1 MNVNRIPSRRGAL
14 TAVAV
19 AAALALTLAACSSG
33 GEPESTASG
42 ATGATGT
49 GGGGPQQITFLTHW
63 GPDQV
68 AQLEDAAARF
78 KEAEPDITVTVQA
91 VPFANLLSTLRT
103 QSGSASG
110 PTMASVYDAWLP
122 ELVRDG
128 VAAPAPAEAADEI
141 QSAWPEN
148 VVSAA
153 SSEDKAY
160 GFPNEVDLYA
170 LNYNKRLLSEAGLD
184 GPPTTFEELRSYAQ
198 TLTDEAAG
206 QHGFGVITNWA
217 AGAVHPFL
225 SLAASNGGH
234 LLDDNGKAALT
245 DDKVVAVAELYQQM
259 LDDGSIDP
267 QASAANANTTG
278 PYLDNFA
285 GGKTAMIIMANWW
298 QGSLKE
304 TMGDSYADVATAPIP
319 VGPDGD
325 GPSSISYSWLSMVN
339 ANADEGAQE
348 ASWKFLT
355 WLNGPDSGENG
366 SSAMGDIL
374 IGMGILPS
382 RTSDIDAHQKE
393 LSDPFLQ
400 AYLDGLPDAT
410 PFPTVVGGDAASQ
423 AVQKNIESLVFGQAS
438 PQQAMEN
445 AAAEVDAALGN

>member
-1 MNVNRIPSRRGAL
+1 MDVNRIRSRRGTVA
-14 TAVAV
+14 AV

-33 GEPESTASG
+33 GGQSSPTGSATA
-42 ATGATGT
+42 
-49 GGGGPQQITFLTHW
+49 GGGGEPQKITFLTHW
-63 GPDQV
+63 GPEQV
-68 AQLEDAAARF
+68 SQLEDAAARF
-78 KEAEPDITVTVQA
+78 SQEEPGITVTVQA

-103 QSGSASG
+103 QGGSPNG
-110 PTMASVYDAWLP
+110 PTMASIYDAWLP

-128 VAAPAPAEAADEI
+128 VAAPAPDDVADDVKG
-141 QSAWPEN
+141 AWAEN
-148 VVSAA
+148 VVSA
-153 SSEDKAY
+153 SSAEDQVY
-160 GFPNEVDLYA
+160 GFPNEIDLYA
-170 LNYNKRLLSEAGLD
+170 LNYNTRLFKEAGID

-217 AGAVHPFL
+217 SGAVHPFL

-234 LLDDNGKAALT
+234 LLDDQGKAALT
-245 DDKVVAVAELYQQM
+245 DDRVVAVAELYQQM

-267 QASAANANTTG
+267 EASAANANTTG

-339 ANADEGAQE
+339 ANADEKAQE
-348 ASWKFLT
+348 ASWKFLS

-374 IGMGILPS
+374 VGMGILPS
-382 RTSDIDAHQKE
+382 RTSDIDAHQDA
-393 LSDPFLQ
+393 LSDPFLKT
-400 AYLDGLPDAT
+400 YVDGLPDAT

-423 AVQKNIESLVFGQAS
+423 AVQKHVESLVFGRED
-438 PQQAMEN
+438 PQQAMEA

>member
-1 MNVNRIPSRRGAL
+1 MNVNRIRSGRGSLA
-14 TAVAV
+14 AV

-33 GEPESTASG
+33 GESETP
-42 ATGATGT
+42 TGAAT
-49 GGGGPQQITFLTHW
+49 GGGGGEPQQITFLTHW
-63 GPDQV
+63 GPEQV

-78 KEAEPDITVTVQA
+78 TQEEPDITVTVQA

-103 QSGSASG
+103 QGGSASG
-110 PTMASVYDAWLP
+110 PTMASIYDAWLP

-128 VAAPAPAEAADEI
+128 VAAPAPTDVAEEVR
-141 QSAWPEN
+141 SSWSEN
-148 VVSAA
+148 VVSA
-153 SSEDKAY
+153 SSAEDQVY
-160 GFPNEVDLYA
+160 GFPNEIDLYA
-170 LNYNKRLLSEAGLD
+170 LNYNTRLFEEAGLD
-184 GPPTTFEELRSYAQ
+184 GPPATFEELRSDAR

-217 AGAVHPFL
+217 SGAVHPFL

-234 LLDDNGKAALT
+234 LLGDDGRATLT
-245 DDKVVAVAELYQQM
+245 DEKVVAVAELYQQM

-304 TMGDSYADVATAPIP
+304 TMGDSYADIATAPIP

-339 ANADEGAQE
+339 ANAEEGAQE

-374 IGMGILPS
+374 VGMGILPS
-382 RTSDIDAHQKE
+382 RTSDVDAHQE
-393 LSDPFLQ
+393 ALSDPFLQ
-400 AYLDGLPDAT
+400 AYVDGLPDAT

-423 AVQKNIESLVFGQAS
+423 ALQKHIESLVFGQAS
-438 PQQAMEN
+438 PQDAMGN
-445 AAAEVDAALGN
+445 AAAEVDTALGK